1 MARQW
6 RTKAFKSGHSVAVR
20 LPKSAGLTEGDDVV
34 LVPHDDG
41 SFSFWREQDGA
52 KVLDGLFGAFSAG
65 FMSEGRGDIEQAERD
80 WNGQH
85 RAA

>member
-6 RTKAFKSGHSVAVR
+6 RTKTFKSGNSVAVR
-20 LPKSAGLTEGDDVV
+20 LPKSAGLIEGDDVV

-52 KVLDGLFGAFSAG
+52 KILDSLFGAFSAG
-65 FMSEGRGDIEQAERD
+65 FMAEGRGDTEQAERD
-80 WNGQH
+80 WDGQN